1 MDKRDAFVREA
12 AQWLL
17 IQRTLRPL
25 SAIAKDAGMSVNA
38 LKYHAKKLV
47 DGSSM
52 TVKQE
57 ESKYYFADLRKPNK

>member
-47 DGSSM
+47 DGSV

-57 ESKYYFADLRKPNK
+57 ESNYYFADLRKPNK

>member
-1 MDKRDAFVREA
+1 MDKRDAFVKEA

-47 DGSSM
+47 DGSV

-57 ESKYYFADLRKPNK
+57 ESNYYFADLRKPNK

>member
-1 MDKRDAFVREA
+1 MDKRDALIREA

-25 SAIAKDAGMSVNA
+25 SQIAKDAGMSVNQ

-47 DGSSM
+47 DGGA
-52 TVKQE
+52 TAQKQE